1 MAPPAPAT
9 ARRASAAPQP
19 RPSTRRPPLR
29 IFQPEPRKSSRR
41 GLSRRGH
48 LWLAV
53 TLVVGSLLVV
63 VIGDALVAQG
73 QVRLAAVQTSIGNQ
87 QTIQKAAQSDVAER
101 AAPDQVVAEAIAD
114 GMVAPQSD
122 TDLPEV
128 PLNVPLPIPDTSS
141 APAPTKPAASA
152 TAHAA
157 TSSASTTATTAPTA
171 R

>member
-48 LWLAV
+48 RWLAV

-63 VIGDALVAQG
+63 VVGDALVTQG

-101 AAPDQVVAEAIAD
+101 AAPDRVVAEAIAD
-114 GMVAPQSD
+114 GLVAPPTV

-128 PLNVPLPIPDTSS
+128 PLNVPLAIPDTTAVP
-141 APAPTKPAASA
+141 APAKPAASA
-152 TAHAA
+152 TTHAA
-157 TSSASTTATTAPTA
+157 ASSATTTATAAPTA